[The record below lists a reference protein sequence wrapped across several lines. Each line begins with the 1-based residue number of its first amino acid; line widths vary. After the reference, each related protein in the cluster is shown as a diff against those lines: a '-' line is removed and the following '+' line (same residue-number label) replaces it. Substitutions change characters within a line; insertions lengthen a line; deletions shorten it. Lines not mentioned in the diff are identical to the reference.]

1 MLERLNWSKM
11 MNDKYTEQLGRLI
24 INTYG
29 IKDQDPLRVGKLVK
43 TSYLLLAE
51 EDMRD
56 AREEVNQAQWDEK
69 RADVIG
75 QNGNE
80 GLHYD

>member
-1 MLERLNWSKM
+1 
-11 MNDKYTEQLGRLI
+11 MNDKYTEKLGRLI

-56 AREEVNQAQWDEK
+56 AREEVNKAQWDEK
-69 RADVIG
+69 RIDIVGA
-75 QNGNE
+75 NGATVE
-80 GLHYD
+80 HYENM

>member
-1 MLERLNWSKM
+1 
-11 MNDKYTEQLGRLI
+11 MNDKYIEKLGRLI

-51 EDMRD
+51 EEMRD
-56 AREEVNQAQWDEK
+56 AREQVNQAQWNEK
-69 RADVIG
+69 RMDVIG
-75 QNGNE
+75 QNGNI
-80 GLHYD
+80 GYD

>member
-1 MLERLNWSKM
+1 M
-11 MNDKYTEQLGRLI
+11 MNDKYTEKLGRLI

-56 AREEVNQAQWDEK
+56 AREEVNKAQWDER
-69 RADVIG
+69 RADIIG
-75 QNGNE
+75 QNGNIGYE
-80 GLHYD
+80 

>member
-1 MLERLNWSKM
+1 
-11 MNDKYTEQLGRLI
+11 MNDKYTEKLGRLI

-29 IKDQDPLRVGKLVK
+29 IKDQDALRVGKLVK

-56 AREEVNQAQWDEK
+56 AREEVNKAQWDEK
-69 RADVIG
+69 RIDIVG
-75 QNGNE
+75 QNGNVGYE
-80 GLHYD
+80 

>member
-1 MLERLNWSKM
+1 
-11 MNDKYTEQLGRLI
+11 MNDKYTEKLGKLI

-51 EDMRD
+51 EEMRD
-56 AREEVNQAQWDEK
+56 AREEVNKAQWDE
-69 RADVIG
+69 RRVDIIG
-75 QNGNE
+75 ANGNE
-80 GLHYD
+80 GLHYEN

>member
-1 MLERLNWSKM
+1 
-11 MNDKYTEQLGRLI
+11 MNDKYTEKLGRLI

-43 TSYLLLAE
+43 TSYLLLVE

-56 AREEVNQAQWDEK
+56 AREEVNKAQWDEK
-69 RADVIG
+69 RMDIVG
-75 QNGNE
+75 QNGNVGYE
-80 GLHYD
+80 

>member
-1 MLERLNWSKM
+1 M
-11 MNDKYTEQLGRLI
+11 MNDKYTEKLGRLI

-56 AREEVNQAQWDEK
+56 AREEVNKAQWDEK
-69 RADVIG
+69 RIDIVG
-75 QNGNE
+75 QNGNV
-80 GLHYD
+80 GYD

>member
-1 MLERLNWSKM
+1 
-11 MNDKYTEQLGRLI
+11 MNDKYTEKLGRLI

-56 AREEVNQAQWDEK
+56 ARQEVNKAQWDEK
-69 RADVIG
+69 RIDIVG
-75 QNGNE
+75 QNGNVGYE
-80 GLHYD
+80 

>member
-1 MLERLNWSKM
+1 M
-11 MNDKYTEQLGRLI
+11 MNDKYTEKLGRLI

-56 AREEVNQAQWDEK
+56 AREEVNKAQWDEK
-69 RADVIG
+69 RIDIVGA
-75 QNGNE
+75 NGATGE
-80 GLHYD
+80 HYENM

>member
-1 MLERLNWSKM
+1 
-11 MNDKYTEQLGRLI
+11 MNDKYTEKLGRLI

-56 AREEVNQAQWDEK
+56 AREEVNKAQWDEK
-69 RADVIG
+69 RIDIVGA
-75 QNGNE
+75 NGATGE
-80 GLHYD
+80 HYENM

>member
-1 MLERLNWSKM
+1 M
-11 MNDKYTEQLGRLI
+11 MNDKYTEKLGRLI

-43 TSYLLLAE
+43 TSYLLLTE
-51 EDMRD
+51 EEIRDMR
-56 AREEVNQAQWDEK
+56 EEANKAQWDER

-75 QNGNE
+75 ANGNE

>member
-1 MLERLNWSKM
+1 M
-11 MNDKYTEQLGRLI
+11 MNNKYTEKLGRLI

-51 EDMRD
+51 EEMRD
-56 AREEVNQAQWDEK
+56 AREEVNKAQWDE
-69 RADVIG
+69 RRVDIIG
-75 QNGNE
+75 ANGNE
-80 GLHYD
+80 GLHYEN

>member
-1 MLERLNWSKM
+1 

-43 TSYLLLAE
+43 TSYLVLAE

-56 AREEVNQAQWDEK
+56 AREEVNKAQWDEK
-69 RADVIG
+69 RIDIVG
-75 QNGNE
+75 QNGNV
-80 GLHYD
+80 GYD

>member
-1 MLERLNWSKM
+1 
-11 MNDKYTEQLGRLI
+11 MNDKYTEKLGKLI

-51 EDMRD
+51 EEMRD
-56 AREEVNQAQWDEK
+56 AREKVNKAQWDE
-69 RADVIG
+69 RRVDIIG
-75 QNGNE
+75 ANGNE
-80 GLHYD
+80 GLHYENWNQWPRV

>member
-1 MLERLNWSKM
+1 
-11 MNDKYTEQLGRLI
+11 MNDKYTEKLGRLI

-56 AREEVNQAQWDEK
+56 AREEVNKAQWDEK
-69 RADVIG
+69 RMDIVG
-75 QNGNE
+75 QNGNVGYE
-80 GLHYD
+80 L